1 MFPVLCRDEVS
12 GHCSVKEQV
21 IIPHIVRIHAKI
33 SMHFRSS
40 YTKAYMIINAFIW
53 REMFLDLYKEMQ
65 NIINNRTTQE
75 EFYLRNKSFFF
86 SYFQNSFSDIA
97 RVLSEFFRD
106 LDVVPGDVV
115 VGLVL
120 LRQRQQL
127 LRLRVVHQVGKL
139 NYNLN

>member
-1 MFPVLCRDEVS
+1 
-12 GHCSVKEQV
+12 
-21 IIPHIVRIHAKI
+21 
-33 SMHFRSS
+33 
-40 YTKAYMIINAFIW
+40 
-53 REMFLDLYKEMQ
+53 MFLDLYKEMQ

-75 EFYLRNKSFFF
+75 EFHLRNKSFFF

-139 NYNLN
+139 DYDFN

>member
-1 MFPVLCRDEVS
+1 MSAREFTGFVS
-12 GHCSVKEQV
+12 TFGE
-21 IIPHIVRIHAKI
+21 
-33 SMHFRSS
+33 
-40 YTKAYMIINAFIW
+40 N
-53 REMFLDLYKEMQ
+53 
-65 NIINNRTTQE
+65 
-75 EFYLRNKSFFF
+75 
-86 SYFQNSFSDIA
+86 QNSFSDIA

-139 NYNLN
+139 DFDFN